1 MMPTANRT
9 MTVMA
14 GRLVTGSRNPRRWLG
29 LESALISGF
38 SLSYSLWVGM
48 TQILIV
54 RCLQGMEHL
63 NYAFHP

>member
-48 TQILIV
+48 IEILIV
-54 RCLQGMEHL
+54 WWFKRMEHL